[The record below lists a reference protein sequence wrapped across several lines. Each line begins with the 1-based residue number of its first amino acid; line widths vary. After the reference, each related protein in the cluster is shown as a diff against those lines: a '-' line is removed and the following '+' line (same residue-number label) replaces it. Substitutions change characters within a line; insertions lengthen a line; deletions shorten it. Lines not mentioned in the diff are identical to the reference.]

1 MSFQEMMNRMKKK
14 DAIKSIVN
22 KVQSNYVADPRF
34 WSPTFAK
41 TKDGREESKAI
52 VRFLPAPEGES
63 EDFVRFFTHYIRGQ
77 GNKKYIERCRT
88 TLGEA
93 DPAEELAKRV
103 GAGNKEAYL
112 RYGRTP
118 RFVANVL
125 VLQDGNKPEN
135 NGKVFLLEFGNK
147 IMKKITAVMGG
158 SDDPIDPREPINVL
172 DPLEGANF
180 KLVVTKQGGQN
191 NYDES
196 QFMSTSALF
205 SGDLDKIETVWKTA
219 HKLKPLIA
227 PETFKSYDELSRSLK
242 DVVGEDVVSSGK
254 SSTSGRGSST
264 KAAPRAASQ
273 SAPDTSGDSASDD
286 PDKIFAELVSG
297 AEALTTDDAVEA
309 MFNE

>member
-1 MSFQEMMNRMKKK
+1 MAFKDMMDRMKKK
-14 DAIKSIVN
+14 DAIKTIVN

-41 TKDGREESKAI
+41 NKDGKEESKAI
-52 VRFLPAPEGES
+52 VRFLPAPDGET
-63 EDFVRFFTHYIRGQ
+63 EDFAKFFTHFIRGQ
-77 GNKKYIERCRT
+77 GNRKYIERCRT

-93 DPAEELAKRV
+93 DPAEELAKRL
-103 GAGNKEAYL
+103 GGNNKDVYL
-112 RYGRTP
+112 KYGRTP

-147 IMKKITAVMGG
+147 IMKKITAVMNG
-158 SDDPIDPREPINVL
+158 SDDPIDPREPLNVL

-180 KLVVTKQGGQN
+180 KIVVTKQGGQN
-191 NYDES
+191 NYDDS
-196 QFMSTSALF
+196 QFMAQSSLF
-205 SGDLDKIETVWKTA
+205 NGDLEKIEAAWKTA

-227 PETFKSYDELSRSLK
+227 PETFKSYDELSRLLTEVVGQ
-242 DVVGEDVVSSGK
+242 DVVDSSK
-254 SSTSGRGSST
+254 SSSTARGGAAQKS
-264 KAAPRAASQ
+264 APRATAK
-273 SAPDTSGDSASDD
+273 AKETEEDSSDD

-297 AEALTTDDAVEA
+297 TESLSSDDAVEA

>member
-1 MSFQEMMNRMKKK
+1 MSFRDMMDRMKKK

-22 KVQSNYVADPRF
+22 KVQSNYVSDPRF

-41 TKDGREESKAI
+41 NKDGREESKAI
-52 VRFLPAPEGES
+52 VRFLPAPDGET
-63 EDFVRFFTHYIRGQ
+63 EDFAKFYTHFIRGQ

-93 DPAEELAKRV
+93 DPAEELAKRL
-103 GAGNKEAYL
+103 GGGNKDVYL
-112 RYGRTP
+112 KYGRTP

-125 VLQDGNKPEN
+125 VIQDGNKPEN
-135 NGKVFLLEFGNK
+135 NGRVFLLEFGNK
-147 IMKKITAVMGG
+147 IMKKITAVMNG
-158 SDDPIDPREPINVL
+158 SDDPIDPREPVNVL

-196 QFMSTSALF
+196 QFMGQSSLF
-205 SGDLDKIETVWKTA
+205 NGDLDKIEAAWKTA

-227 PETFKSYDELSRSLK
+227 ADTFKSYDELARHLA
-242 DVVGEDVVSSGK
+242 DVVGDDLVQSKAATSGK
-254 SSTSGRGSST
+254 APAKTS
-264 KAAPRAASQ
+264 PRAAKAES
-273 SAPDTSGDSASDD
+273 PREDDLSDD
-286 PDKIFAELVSG
+286 PDKIFEDLVSG
-297 AEALTTDDAVEA
+297 TEALSSDDAVDA